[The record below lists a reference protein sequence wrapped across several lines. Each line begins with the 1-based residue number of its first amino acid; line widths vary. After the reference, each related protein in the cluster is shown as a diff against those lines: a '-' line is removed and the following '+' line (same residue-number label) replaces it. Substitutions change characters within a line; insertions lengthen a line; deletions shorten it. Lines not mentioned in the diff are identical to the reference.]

1 MNVHKHEYERT
12 VVRIHIKQATL
23 APMATAPAVPPRTA
37 DAEALAKISRKEGV
51 GSETGV
57 SLILALVR
65 FVRLVRLVINELVWK

>member
-37 DAEALAKISRKEGV
+37 DAEALAKISRKVGV

>member
-1 MNVHKHEYERT
+1 MNMYKHEYERT

-37 DAEALAKISRKEGV
+37 DAEALAKISRKVGV

-65 FVRLVRLVINELVWK
+65 FVRLVINELAWK

>member
-1 MNVHKHEYERT
+1 MNMYKHEYERT